1 VAETANC
8 LERLHPPMA
17 PQALQTNTLDDL
29 ICRLRPFR
37 QQKGALVLKT
47 ELIQRVADVN
57 PHLRASDAEK
67 ITPSLKR

>member
-1 VAETANC
+1 
-8 LERLHPPMA
+8 MA